1 MPWKRDEGG
10 ALATDERGDPIYVQD
25 GDNKEAAVNYDAVTK
40 ALSTAN
46 KEAERRRLE
55 AKELRERYKAL
66 EGEADVDAYVKAK
79 NELAEE
85 NARLRENT
93 DASKIEERV
102 QAAKASIE
110 KAWMEKERSWEVQ
123 RKGLEAAAAQEKAR
137 VEALTAEI
145 HGQRIKAMF
154 NESAYVKE
162 QCALPAAVL
171 YGLFGGKAAIGEDGG
186 FRGLDPETNDP
197 LLATDGKPASFDHW
211 IHRMIAAYPEGKSL
225 LRGAAHSTPGGA
237 PRSAAPGG
245 NNPWR
250 KETWNVTKQYEL
262 MRSNFELAKQMAR
275 EAGHE
280 IQSPRDAGP
289 TV

>member
-1 MPWKRDEGG
+1 MPWKK
-10 ALATDERGDPIYVQD
+10 DERGDPIYVQD
-25 GDNKEAAVNYDAVTK
+25 GDNKEAPVNYDAITK

-55 AKELRERYKAL
+55 AKELRDRYKAL
-66 EGEADVDAYVKAK
+66 EGEADVDAYVKAR

-145 HGQRIKAMF
+145 HGQRIKSMF
-154 NESAYVKE
+154 GESAYVKE

-171 YGLFGGKAAIGEDGG
+171 YGLFGGKASIGEDGG

-197 LLATDGKPASFDHW
+197 LLATDGKPASFDHC
-211 IHRMIAAYPEGKSL
+211 ILSMIAAYPECKSL
-225 LRGAAHSTPGGA
+225 LRGAIHSAPGGA
-237 PRSAAPGG
+237 PRSAGPGG